1 MKNLLLSFITL
12 LGICYLNSTTYA
24 ATPSSTVSSFAKVL
38 NTKHIWYTVT
48 SSGFTGAV
56 NYGRHSIAEDSILIE
71 NHYYHRILYSQDS
84 TGNNWELTK
93 KYARELDGKLWLLD
107 SMNNDGEVLVM
118 DMNLEVGDYLA
129 INQGEDTL
137 YVISTKIINDF
148 AGQLRKV
155 LELSCHPDE
164 PPYITWIEGIGPAQ
178 GVFEAAMGYC
188 YIDFEYNNL
197 TCFYRYGT
205 LVWKSETISS
215 CWEEPIPPISYSDL
229 DPKSTWYSTTWK
241 EEFGGQACELGIN
254 TINVRSNTIIKQQW
268 SQILGVTD
276 NGIYLSESTVPFHKK
291 NNKMYFYE
299 DDQWKLLYDFTAK
312 VGDTVTYY
320 ISSKAG
326 YYQLYG
332 LYPDT
337 IYTGPYQLVI
347 EEIDYV
353 FSESGQPLK
362 RFKTEQIPNG
372 NLEKHYMGDIIE
384 KVGSTSKLFGNY
396 GVISLPECINVP
408 RLRCFEE
415 FPTLLYKLVPEACD
429 TVSSL
434 NDQMITGLSI
444 YPNPGID
451 QLVINK
457 ESHEGLHYQVHSIT
471 GSLLSSGSIAPKQQ
485 GLIDTA
491 TLYSGMYVVSIQDD
505 KGRVFMAKWVK
516 M

>member
-1 MKNLLLSFITL
+1 MKNFFYSYVML
-12 LGICYLNSTTYA
+12 LGICCQTSTIIA
-24 ATPSSTVSSFAKVL
+24 ATPTSTVSSFAKVL
-38 NTKHIWYTVT
+38 NPNHLWYTVT
-48 SSGFTGAV
+48 SSIFTGAV
-56 NYGRHSIAEDSILIE
+56 NYGRHSITEDSILIG

-84 TGNNWELTK
+84 TGNNWQITK

-107 SMNNDGEVLVM
+107 SMKNDGEVLVM

-137 YVISTKIINDF
+137 CVISTKIINDL

-155 LELSCHPDE
+155 LELGCYPDQE
-164 PPYITWIEGIGPAQ
+164 PHISWIEGIGPQ
-178 GVFEAAMGYC
+178 EGVFESTKGYC
-188 YIDFEYNNL
+188 LVDFGNNNL
-197 TCFYRYGT
+197 TCFYSNGVRV
-205 LVWKSETISS
+205 LSNAFP
-215 CWEEPIPPISYSDL
+215 CWDDPIPPISYSDL
-229 DPKSTWYSTTWK
+229 DPRSTWYSTTWK
-241 EEFGGQACELGIN
+241 EEFGGEACELGIN
-254 TINVRSNTIIKQQW
+254 TINVTFNTVIKQQW
-268 SQILGVTD
+268 CQILGVTD
-276 NGIYLSESTVPFHKK
+276 NGVYMSESTVPFHKK

-299 DDQWKLLYDFTAK
+299 DNQWKLLYDFTAK

-337 IYTGPYQLVI
+337 VYTGPYQLVI
-347 EEIDYV
+347 EKIDYV

-372 NLEKHYMGDIIE
+372 NLEKHFMGDIIE

-396 GVISLPECINVP
+396 GVISLPECNNVP

-434 NDQMITGLSI
+434 NDQMISGLSI

-457 ESHEGLHYQVHSIT
+457 EGHEGLNYQIHNIT
-471 GSLLSSGSIAPKQQ
+471 GSLLSTGSIAPKQQ

-491 TLYSGMYVVSIQDD
+491 TWYAGMYVVAIQDQA
-505 KGRVFMAKWVK
+505 GRVFMTKWVK